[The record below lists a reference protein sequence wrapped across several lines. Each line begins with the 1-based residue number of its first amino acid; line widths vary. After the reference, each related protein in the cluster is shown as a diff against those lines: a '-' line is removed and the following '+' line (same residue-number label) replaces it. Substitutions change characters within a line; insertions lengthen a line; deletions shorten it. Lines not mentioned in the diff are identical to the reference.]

1 MTPTPRPLVL
11 ALGLGL
17 LAALSSADADAQ
29 RKRSSSRTPAVTPQC
44 TDFYAQANADWLKA
58 NPVPVDGSVS
68 ALGQLAELAQRQQR
82 ELLDAAMASPQN
94 EVQTRLGDFWA
105 SGLDEAAVEADG
117 SKPIAPLLTRI
128 DAIKRAKDVPAA
140 IAALHQVGIPV
151 AFNFAPDVDLK
162 ALDRHIGYFMQ
173 GGMGLPDPAFYTRND
188 ADTQALMGRY
198 RNYVR
203 QVLALTGTPQARLD
217 ADAGAVI
224 EIETAIARKSQS
236 VADLNNPFRTYVPVP
251 VTNVTKSY
259 RNLQL
264 DKFLEAQGVK
274 DDLVSLPDP
283 TLFAEL
289 DAMVNRV
296 KPEQWKAYLRWRVGD
311 AMAPYLSK
319 SFRDASFGFRGQVL
333 AGQAAP
339 APRWQQV
346 LEAINTAAGPMLGRE
361 YAARYLT
368 SEERRRAG
376 VVVDEIREAQIAAVE
391 RNTWLSA
398 EAKAEAKAKL
408 DAVKIEIGTP
418 RRDLDYSVQPMGRG
432 SFGGNMLIASTW
444 RHREEMK
451 RIGKGNADRRWDV
464 LPQQPALAYDIAQ
477 NRLIV
482 TAAVLQPPVL
492 DVDRPAT
499 AYGAYGAL
507 VGTQLSRAIDAKGA
521 QVNARGEL
529 GNWWTPADTAAWNT
543 LGERVAAQYA
553 GQPYPGVKGG
563 KVNGG
568 QVRDVALSDQAGLQL
583 AWDAYA
589 KAQPE
594 AKAADQQAFF
604 GAWSKLWG
612 QQVSENVAAE
622 RLAAEIHAPGPLRSN
637 VPLSNLPAF
646 GAAYGCK
653 AGQPMQRAEA
663 DQVRVWR

>member
-29 RKRSSSRTPAVTPQC
+29 RKRSSSRAPAVTPQC

-58 NPVPVDGSVS
+58 NPVPTDGSVS

-251 VTNVTKSY
+251 VANVTRSY

-311 AMAPYLSK
+311 AMAPYLSR
-319 SFRDASFGFRGQVL
+319 SFRDANFGFRGQVL

-418 RRDLDYSVQPMGRG
+418 RRDLTTACSRWAAA
-432 SFGGNMLIASTW
+432 AS
-444 RHREEMK
+444 
-451 RIGKGNADRRWDV
+451 
-464 LPQQPALAYDIAQ
+464 
-477 NRLIV
+477 
-482 TAAVLQPPVL
+482 AA
-492 DVDRPAT
+492 T
-499 AYGAYGAL
+499 
-507 VGTQLSRAIDAKGA
+507 S
-521 QVNARGEL
+521 
-529 GNWWTPADTAAWNT
+529 
-543 LGERVAAQYA
+543 
-553 GQPYPGVKGG
+553 
-563 KVNGG
+563 
-568 QVRDVALSDQAGLQL
+568 
-583 AWDAYA
+583 
-589 KAQPE
+589 
-594 AKAADQQAFF
+594 
-604 GAWSKLWG
+604 
-612 QQVSENVAAE
+612 
-622 RLAAEIHAPGPLRSN
+622 
-637 VPLSNLPAF
+637 
-646 GAAYGCK
+646 
-653 AGQPMQRAEA
+653 
-663 DQVRVWR
+663 